1 MDKIYKR
8 ENYLNKI
15 RGFYNDKIIKVITG
29 IRRSG
34 KSYLLKSIISEL
46 KEQGILDKDIIY
58 IPLDKKEYLDVDNA
72 IKLMNLI
79 DGFISDKD
87 FKYLFLDEV
96 QNVDGINNVNIVD
109 FIYNNE
115 DLK

>member
-1 MDKIYKR
+1 M
-8 ENYLNKI
+8 
-15 RGFYNDKIIKVITG
+15 
-29 IRRSG
+29 
-34 KSYLLKSIISEL
+34 KSIISEL
-46 KEQGILDKDIIY
+46 KEQGIIDKDIIY

-72 IKLMNLI
+72 TKLMNLI
-79 DGFISDKD
+79 DSFIFDKD